1 MGKRLRMRIL
11 IKAPGHVHIVW
22 FLVCVH
28 VADRS
33 AMSTKVPYLS
43 RLGIYRISIEK
54 QETLLKL
61 MALSTA
67 AILCEE
73 ARTSSLKF
81 TMVFNSGSLSNIM
94 CIRVGLL
101 QQIPTSSSSAWH

>member
-1 MGKRLRMRIL
+1 MGKLLRMRIL

-22 FLVCVH
+22 FLVC

-94 CIRVGLL
+94 CVRVGLL

>member
-1 MGKRLRMRIL
+1 MGKRSTHAQFNPKSTATCTLF
-11 IKAPGHVHIVW
+11 GS
-22 FLVCVH
+22 C

-73 ARTSSLKF
+73 H
-81 TMVFNSGSLSNIM
+81 VDY
-94 CIRVGLL
+94 
-101 QQIPTSSSSAWH
+101 

>member
-1 MGKRLRMRIL
+1 
-11 IKAPGHVHIVW
+11 
-22 FLVCVH
+22 
-28 VADRS
+28 
-33 AMSTKVPYLS
+33 MSTKVPYLS

-73 ARTSSLKF
+73 ARISSLKF
-81 TMVFNSGSLSNIM
+81 TMVFNSGSLSNIT

-101 QQIPTSSSSAWH
+101 QLIPTSSSKRMALERRSCSK